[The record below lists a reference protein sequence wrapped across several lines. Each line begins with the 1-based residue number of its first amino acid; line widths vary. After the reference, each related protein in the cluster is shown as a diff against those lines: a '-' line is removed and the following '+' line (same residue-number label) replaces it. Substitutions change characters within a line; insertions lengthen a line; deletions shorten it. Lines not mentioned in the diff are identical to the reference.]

1 MVTLTIL
8 LLLTV
13 GSSNYIS
20 AFQPPS
26 RYTNVV
32 EMYTSRRTCI
42 GDVVILSKDNN
53 DDNKIPFYARAIQKL
68 RKKKKEESSS
78 DDNTNAIVEVV
89 ENIDIEKCNNNHDDK
104 EYSEADILRA
114 LANRTRLQ
122 GEIMDIQLTLSKI
135 EKIERRIPL
144 LKDDKEQAILIEDT
158 QQMLNKINGIVAVTP
173 PVPVTKVSNETKE
186 ENVVQDILDGKKPLL
201 TQEKR
206 GMAIDGFEKLP
217 SQLRDMMGKAAGLK
231 DGSNS
236 TATIDKLMEKELL
249 FEPDSDGESFSFLAQ
264 NTDIEDLDVFVNTDF
279 VEINTFIE
287 SLFPKSTRKEPVN
300 VEYLDLITTE
310 ILSKD
315 IFIQRDKPQAVPGGY
330 LIKGESA
337 IKSIKGKEDGDV
349 LIEALDNKISKSSVA
364 GKVQLHYI
372 CDPTPPSGEEILNEL
387 DEKPVI
393 FVTNYD
399 VSPDTQP
406 LVKPL
411 VSILGLISICI
422 FSLGAFALNQDVTDR
437 ISAAS
442 DASELGF
449 LYDQTLPLALSVL
462 AIQIIHEFGHLIM
475 AVKNG
480 IDVGLPTIVPGFQ
493 FGLTGGIT
501 SIRSSP
507 KNIKDLFDF
516 SIAGPLFG
524 LVASLILLYVGLE
537 MTAFIDPSA
546 QEQLVS
552 SNR

>member
-13 GSSNYIS
+13 GASSIS

-26 RYTNVV
+26 RYTNIV
-32 EMYTSRRTCI
+32 ELHTSRRTRV
-42 GDVVILSKDNN
+42 GDNVVILLSKDNN
-53 DDNKIPFYARAIQKL
+53 DDKDNKIPFYARAIQKL

-78 DDNTNAIVEVV
+78 D
-89 ENIDIEKCNNNHDDK
+89 NITDIEKSNNNR
-104 EYSEADILRA
+104 EYSEVDTLRA

-135 EKIERRIPL
+135 SKIERRIPL
-144 LKDDKEQAILIEDT
+144 LKDDKEQAKIIEET
-158 QQMLNKINGIVAVTP
+158 QQLMNKINGIVSITP
-173 PVPVTKVSNETKE
+173 PVAKIPKD
-186 ENVVQDILDGKKPLL
+186 NVVQDILDGKKPLL
-201 TQEKR
+201 SQEKR
-206 GMAIDGFEKLP
+206 DMAINGFEKLP

-249 FEPDSDGESFSFLAQ
+249 FEPDSDGESFSFLAK

-287 SLFPKSTRKEPVN
+287 SLFPKCTRKEPVN
-300 VEYLDLITTE
+300 VEYLDTITTE
-310 ILSKD
+310 VLSKD

-337 IKSIKGKEDGDV
+337 VKSIKGKDDGDV
-349 LIEALDNKISKSSVA
+349 LIEALDKKMDKSSVA
-364 GKVQLHYI
+364 KKVQLHYI

-399 VSPDTQP
+399 ISPDTQP

-411 VSILGLISICI
+411 VSTLGLVSICI

-442 DASELGF
+442 DATDLGT
-449 LYDQTLPLALSVL
+449 LYDLTLPLALSVL

-493 FGLTGGIT
+493 FGLAGGIT
-501 SIRSSP
+501 PIRSSP

-524 LVASLILLYVGLE
+524 LVASLVLLYVGLE

>member
-1 MVTLTIL
+1 M
-8 LLLTV
+8 
-13 GSSNYIS
+13 
-20 AFQPPS
+20 
-26 RYTNVV
+26 
-32 EMYTSRRTCI
+32 
-42 GDVVILSKDNN
+42 ILSKDNDN
-53 DDNKIPFYARAIQKL
+53 DNKIPFYARAIQKL
-68 RKKKKEESSS
+68 RKKKKEESST
-78 DDNTNAIVEVV
+78 DNNTNAIVEVV
-89 ENIDIEKCNNNHDDK
+89 ENTVIENNNNHDK

-135 EKIERRIPL
+135 DKIEKAIPL
-144 LKDDKEQAILIEDT
+144 LKDDKEQAILIEET
-158 QQMLNKINGIVAVTP
+158 QQLLNKINGIVSTLTP
-173 PVPVTKVSNETKE
+173 PVTKKVSNETKE
-186 ENVVQDILDGKKPLL
+186 VNVVQDILDGKKPLL
-201 TQEKR
+201 SQEKR
-206 GMAIDGFEKLP
+206 EMAIGGFEKLP

-249 FEPDSDGESFSFLAQ
+249 FEPESDSESFSFLAK

-300 VEYLDLITTE
+300 VDYLDIVTTE
-310 ILSKD
+310 ILSKET
-315 IFIQRDKPQAVPGGY
+315 FIQRDKPQAVPGGY
-330 LIKGESA
+330 LIKGESV
-337 IKSIKGKEDGDV
+337 IKSIKGKDDGDV
-349 LIEALDNKISKSSVA
+349 LIEALDNKIAKSSVA
-364 GKVQLHYI
+364 KKVQLHYI

-399 VSPDTQP
+399 ISPDTQP

-411 VSILGLISICI
+411 VSTLGLVSICI
-422 FSLGAFALNQDVTDR
+422 FSLGAFALNQDVMDR

-442 DASELGF
+442 DATDLGS
-449 LYDQTLPLALSVL
+449 LYDLTLPLALSVL

-480 IDVGLPTIVPGFQ
+480 IDIGLPILVPGFQ

-501 SIRSSP
+501 PIRSSP

-524 LVASLILLYVGLE
+524 LVASLVLLYVGLE

-552 SNR
+552 

>member
-1 MVTLTIL
+1 MINFNNIHDIKVMVTLTIL

-13 GSSNYIS
+13 GASSIS

-42 GDVVILSKDNN
+42 GDVVVILSKDNDN
-53 DDNKIPFYARAIQKL
+53 DNKIPFYARAIQKL
-68 RKKKKEESSS
+68 RKKKKEESST
-78 DDNTNAIVEVV
+78 DNSTDSS
-89 ENIDIEKCNNNHDDK
+89 ENNNNHDK
-104 EYSEADILRA
+104 EYSEAEMLQA

-122 GEIMDIQLTLSKI
+122 GEILDIQLTLSKI
-135 EKIERRIPL
+135 DKIERRIPL
-144 LKDDKEQAILIEDT
+144 LKDDKEQAILIEET
-158 QQMLNKINGIVAVTP
+158 QQLLNKINGIVSITP
-173 PVPVTKVSNETKE
+173 PVTKKVSNETKE

-201 TQEKR
+201 SQEKR
-206 GMAIDGFEKLP
+206 EMAIGGFEKLP

-249 FEPDSDGESFSFLAQ
+249 FEPDSDGESFSFLAK

-287 SLFPKSTRKEPVN
+287 SLFPKCTRKEPVN
-300 VEYLDLITTE
+300 VEYLNTITTE

-315 IFIQRDKPQAVPGGY
+315 IFIQRDKPEAVPGGY
-330 LIKGESA
+330 LIKGESV
-337 IKSIKGKEDGDV
+337 IKSIKGKDDGDV
-349 LIEALDNKISKSSVA
+349 LIEALDNKIAKSSVA
-364 GKVQLHYI
+364 KKVQLHYI

-399 VSPDTQP
+399 ISPDTQP

-411 VSILGLISICI
+411 VSTLGLVSICI
-422 FSLGAFALNQDVTDR
+422 FSLGAFALNQDVMDR

-442 DASELGF
+442 DATDLGS
-449 LYDQTLPLALSVL
+449 LYDLTLPLALSVL

-480 IDVGLPTIVPGFQ
+480 IDIGLPTLVPGFQ

-501 SIRSSP
+501 PIRSSP

-524 LVASLILLYVGLE
+524 LVASLVLLYVGLE

>member
-13 GSSNYIS
+13 GASSIS

-32 EMYTSRRTCI
+32 ELYTSRRTCI
-42 GDVVILSKDNN
+42 GDVVVILSKDNDN
-53 DDNKIPFYARAIQKL
+53 DNKIPFYARAIQKL
-68 RKKKKEESSS
+68 RKKKKKEKLSTDNNANAGAEVAENTEE
-78 DDNTNAIVEVV
+78 N
-89 ENIDIEKCNNNHDDK
+89 NNNHISVR
-104 EYSEADILRA
+104 EYSEVDTLQA

-135 EKIERRIPL
+135 DKIERRVPL
-144 LKDDKEQAILIEDT
+144 LKDDKEQASLIEET
-158 QQMLNKINGIVAVTP
+158 QQLLNKINGIVSITP
-173 PVPVTKVSNETKE
+173 PVTKKVSNETKE
-186 ENVVQDILDGKKPLL
+186 VNVVQDILDGKKPLL
-201 TQEKR
+201 SQEKR
-206 GMAIDGFEKLP
+206 EMAIGGFEKLP

-249 FEPDSDGESFSFLAQ
+249 FEPESDSESFSFLAK

-300 VEYLDLITTE
+300 VDYLDIVTTE
-310 ILSKD
+310 ILSKET
-315 IFIQRDKPQAVPGGY
+315 FIQRDKPQAVPGGY

-337 IKSIKGKEDGDV
+337 IKSIKGKDDGDV

-399 VSPDTQP
+399 ISPDTQP
-406 LVKPL
+406 LIKPL
-411 VSILGLISICI
+411 VSALGLVSICI
-422 FSLGAFALNQDVTDR
+422 FSLGAFALNQDIMDR

-442 DASELGF
+442 DATDLGI
-449 LYDQTLPLALSVL
+449 LYDLTLPLALSVL

-480 IDVGLPTIVPGFQ
+480 IDVGLPTIAPGFQ

-501 SIRSSP
+501 PIRSSP

-524 LVASLILLYVGLE
+524 LIASLVLLYVGLE

>member
-13 GSSNYIS
+13 GASSIS

-42 GDVVILSKDNN
+42 GDVVILSKDNDN
-53 DDNKIPFYARAIQKL
+53 DNKIPFYARAIQKL
-68 RKKKKEESSS
+68 RKKKKEESST
-78 DDNTNAIVEVV
+78 DNNTNAIVEVV
-89 ENIDIEKCNNNHDDK
+89 ENTVIENNNNHDK

-135 EKIERRIPL
+135 DKIEKAIPL
-144 LKDDKEQAILIEDT
+144 LKDDKEQAILIEET
-158 QQMLNKINGIVAVTP
+158 QQLLNKINGIVSTLTP
-173 PVPVTKVSNETKE
+173 PVTKKVSNETKE
-186 ENVVQDILDGKKPLL
+186 VNVVQDILDGKKPLL
-201 TQEKR
+201 SQEKR
-206 GMAIDGFEKLP
+206 EMAIGGFEKLP

-249 FEPDSDGESFSFLAQ
+249 FEPESDSESFSFLAK

-300 VEYLDLITTE
+300 VDYLDIVTTE
-310 ILSKD
+310 ILSKET
-315 IFIQRDKPQAVPGGY
+315 FIQRDKPQAVPGGY
-330 LIKGESA
+330 LIKGESV
-337 IKSIKGKEDGDV
+337 IKSIKGKDDGDV
-349 LIEALDNKISKSSVA
+349 LIEALDNKIAKSSVA
-364 GKVQLHYI
+364 KKVQLHYI

-399 VSPDTQP
+399 ISPDTQP

-411 VSILGLISICI
+411 VSTLGLVSICI
-422 FSLGAFALNQDVTDR
+422 FSLGAFALNQDVMDR

-442 DASELGF
+442 DATDLGS
-449 LYDQTLPLALSVL
+449 LYDLTLPLALSVL

-480 IDVGLPTIVPGFQ
+480 IDIGLPILVPGFQ

-501 SIRSSP
+501 PIRSSP

-524 LVASLILLYVGLE
+524 LVASLVLLYVGLE

-552 SNR
+552 